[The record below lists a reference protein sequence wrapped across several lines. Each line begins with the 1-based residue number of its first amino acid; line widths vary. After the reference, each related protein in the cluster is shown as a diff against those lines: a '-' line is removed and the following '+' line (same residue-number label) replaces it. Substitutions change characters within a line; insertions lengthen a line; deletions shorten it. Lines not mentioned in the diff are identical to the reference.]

1 MVIEAQ
7 NETISELDRKALIN
21 ENILRHLIIKLD
33 EE

>member
-1 MVIEAQ
+1 MTFEASK
-7 NETISELDRKALIN
+7 ETQAEINRKANLD